1 MITYWHI
8 IRQNRLWRHNRNT
21 NRSPW
26 CCDNTHL
33 KPTSVATMNACNICG
48 KILQH
53 RSRLSWHKPMH
64 HKARRNSCGNCTKQ
78 YRRKEDLAKNMPI
91 NTTGFPQ
98 PPMTRSRWRDL
109 PSTRQRDPPHRTL
122 SCRYT
127 TPGSKTWV
135 NRTNKVRNFHLIVII
150 MNDGYVLRQFDVITE
165 KVTQV
170 PTQNTIYWIQKQQ
183 NTIHCFI

>member
-1 MITYWHI
+1 MAL
-8 IRQNRLWRHNRNT
+8 RQHTSNQHQSRPWTHAIFVEKFHNRG
-21 NRSPW
+21 PGYP
-26 CCDNTHL
+26 D
-33 KPTSVATMNACNICG
+33 TSVRTTQHDPIPAVIALNNTVG
-48 KILQH
+48 KKTL
-53 RSRLSWHKPMH
+53 P
-64 HKARRNSCGNCTKQ
+64 
-78 YRRKEDLAKNMPI
+78 NMPR

-98 PPMTRSRWRDL
+98 PPMTRSLWRHL
-109 PSTRQRDPPHRTL
+109 PSTRQRDPPRRTL

-127 TPGSKTWV
+127 TLGSKTWV
-135 NRTNKVRNFHLIVII
+135 NRTNKVRNFHLILII

>member
-26 CCDNTHL
+26 RCNNTHFNQRQSRPWPHAIFVE
-33 KPTSVATMNACNICG
+33 KFYNIGPGYPDTSVRNTQHDANPAVIALNNTVG
-48 KILQH
+48 KMTL
-53 RSRLSWHKPMH
+53 P
-64 HKARRNSCGNCTKQ
+64 
-78 YRRKEDLAKNMPI
+78 NMPR

-98 PPMTRSRWRDL
+98 PPMTRSRWHHL
-109 PSTRQRDPPHRTL
+109 PSTRQRHPPHRTL

-135 NRTNKVRNFHLIVII
+135 NRTNKVRNFHLILII

-170 PTQNTIYWIQKQQ
+170 PTQNTLYWIQKQQ